1 MVLLLVQNLIFN
13 ETLPRVHRRQL
24 LSVSLCFGFLYPPH
38 PPPTYPPP
46 PTPHPPNPPPH
57 PPPTYPP
64 TPHPP
69 TPPPHPPPTY
79 PPTPHPPTPPT
90 HPPLRFTR
98 EQTRVEYIRRCRLIN
113 IVSPTLCHNDIL

>member
-1 MVLLLVQNLIFN
+1 MDLFFVFLSCKLSIAEQN

-38 PPPTYPPP
+38 PPTPPPTPTHPPPPPP
-46 PTPHPPNPPPH
+46 PTYPPH
-57 PPPTYPP
+57 PPPTYPH
-64 TPHPP
+64 PH
-69 TPPPHPPPTY
+69 PPTY
-79 PPTPHPPTPPT
+79 PPTPLPPPPPTHLPPPPPT

-113 IVSPTLCHNDIL
+113 